1 MTEKHTKKNVMNVMA
16 VDFARALAVLGGSLL
31 LVATFASAQ
40 TYPSKPIRLIVPYP
54 PGGGTDFVA
63 RVVAL
68 KLPEVLGQNVVID
81 NRAGAA
87 GLVGTELAARAPAD
101 GYTLLLVDSSLP
113 INVSYYKNA
122 KYDAI
127 KDFAPITDVADTPYL
142 LVVQPASPYQNLR
155 DLINAAKAQP
165 GKINFGSGGNGS
177 GSQLTGELF
186 QMRTGIKLTHVPYKG
201 VGLALT
207 DVIAGQIQTTFTSAP
222 PAMALIKAGRVKA
235 LAVATEK
242 RISFLPDVPTFGEQG
257 VKDVVVVNWYGIAS
271 IGGTPKPVL
280 DKLHA
285 ALLRVI
291 AMPDVKERL
300 ASGALE
306 PAPMSQQAFRKL
318 IADEVTRW
326 AAVVKNAGV
335 KPD

>member
-1 MTEKHTKKNVMNVMA
+1 MRSRKKLIDAAAIA
-16 VDFARALAVLGGSLL
+16 VVAGAACLIAVT
-31 LVATFASAQ
+31 ACAQ
-40 TYPSKPIRLIVPYP
+40 TFPSKPIRLIVPYP

-68 KLPEVLGQNVVID
+68 KLPEVIGQNVVVD

-142 LVVQPASPYQNLR
+142 LVVGQGSPYQSVR
-155 DLINAAKAQP
+155 DLISAAKAQP

-177 GSQLTGELF
+177 GSHLTGEFF
-186 QMRTGIKLTHVPYKG
+186 QLRAGVKLTHIPYKG
-201 VGLALT
+201 LGLALS
-207 DVIAGQIQTTFTSAP
+207 DVIAGQIQATFTSAP
-222 PAMALIKAGRVKA
+222 AAMGLIKSGRIKP
-235 LAVATEK
+235 LAVASAK
-242 RISFLPDVPTFGEQG
+242 RIAPLPDVPTFAEQG
-257 VKDVVVVNWYGIAS
+257 VKDVVVTNWYGIAS
-271 IGGTPKPVL
+271 VGGTPKPVL
-280 DKLHA
+280 DTLHA

-291 AMPDVKERL
+291 AMPDIKERL
-300 ASGALE
+300 TSGALE
-306 PAPMSQQAFRKL
+306 PAPMSQEAFRKL
-318 IADEVTRW
+318 IAEEVTRW
-326 AAVVKNAGV
+326 AAVVRDAHI
-335 KPD
+335 KPE

>member
-1 MTEKHTKKNVMNVMA
+1 MRSPKKLIDAAAIA
-16 VDFARALAVLGGSLL
+16 VVAGAACLIAVT
-31 LVATFASAQ
+31 ACAQ
-40 TYPSKPIRLIVPYP
+40 TFPSKPIRLIVPYP

-68 KLPEVLGQNVVID
+68 KLPEVIGQNVVVD

-142 LVVQPASPYQNLR
+142 LVVGQGSPYQSVR
-155 DLINAAKAQP
+155 DLISAAKAHP

-177 GSQLTGELF
+177 GSHLTGELF
-186 QMRTGIKLTHVPYKG
+186 QLRAGVKLTHIPYKG
-201 VGLALT
+201 LGLALS
-207 DVIAGQIQTTFTSAP
+207 DVIAGQIQATFTSAP
-222 PAMALIKAGRVKA
+222 AAMGLIKSGRIKP
-235 LAVATEK
+235 LAVASAK
-242 RISFLPDVPTFGEQG
+242 RIAPLPEVATFAEQG
-257 VKDVVVVNWYGIAS
+257 VKDVVVTNWYGIAS
-271 IGGTPKPVL
+271 VGGTPKPVL
-280 DKLHA
+280 DTLHA

-300 ASGALE
+300 TSGGLE
-306 PAPMSQQAFRKL
+306 PAPMSQEAFREL
-318 IADEVTRW
+318 IAEEVTRW
-326 AAVVKNAGV
+326 AAVVRDAHIN
-335 KPD
+335 PE

>member
-1 MTEKHTKKNVMNVMA
+1 MTKRKYCYSAA
-16 VDFARALAVLGGSLL
+16 VAMLAGATLCASAL
-31 LVATFASAQ
+31 AQ
-40 TYPSKPIRLIVPYP
+40 TYPTKPIRLIVPYP

-63 RVVAL
+63 RIVAL
-68 KLPEVLGQNVVID
+68 KLPEVIGENVVVD

-87 GLVGTELAARAPAD
+87 GLIGTELAARAPAD
-101 GYTLLLVDSSLP
+101 GYTLLLADSSLT

-122 KYDAI
+122 KYDAL

-142 LVVQPASPYQNLR
+142 LAAQPGSPYQSVR
-155 DLINAAKAQP
+155 DVINAAKAQP

-177 GSQLTGELF
+177 GSHLTGEFF
-186 QMRTGIKLTHVPYKG
+186 QLRAGVKLTHIPYKG
-201 VGLALT
+201 VGLALS

-222 PAMALIKAGRVKA
+222 PAMGLIRSGRIKA
-235 LAVATEK
+235 LAVATGK
-242 RISFLPDVPTFGEQG
+242 RIAALPDVPTFGEQG
-257 VKDVVVVNWYGIAS
+257 VKDVVVVNWFGIAS

-306 PAPMSQQAFRKL
+306 PAPMAQDAFRKL
-318 IADEVTRW
+318 IAEELTRW
-326 AAVVKNAGV
+326 AAVVKNAGI
-335 KPD
+335 KPE

>member
-1 MTEKHTKKNVMNVMA
+1 MRSRKKLIDAAA
-16 VDFARALAVLGGSLL
+16 VAV
-31 LVATFASAQ
+31 VAGAACLIAVTACAQ
-40 TYPSKPIRLIVPYP
+40 TFPSKPIRLIVPYP

-68 KLPEVLGQNVVID
+68 KLPEVIGQNVVVD

-142 LVVQPASPYQNLR
+142 LVVGQVSPYQSVR
-155 DLINAAKAQP
+155 DLISAAKAQP

-177 GSQLTGELF
+177 GSHLTGEFF
-186 QMRTGIKLTHVPYKG
+186 QLRAGVKLTHIPYKG
-201 VGLALT
+201 LGLALS

-222 PAMALIKAGRVKA
+222 AAMGLIKSGRIKP
-235 LAVATEK
+235 LAVASAK
-242 RISFLPDVPTFGEQG
+242 RIAPLPELATFAEQG
-257 VKDVVVVNWYGIAS
+257 VKDVVVTNWYGIAS
-271 IGGTPKPVL
+271 VGGTPKPVL
-280 DKLHA
+280 DTLHA
-285 ALLRVI
+285 ALLHVI

-300 ASGALE
+300 TSGALE
-306 PAPMSQQAFRKL
+306 PAPMSQEAFRKL
-318 IADEVTRW
+318 IAEEVTRW
-326 AAVVKNAGV
+326 AAVVRDAHI
-335 KPD
+335 KPE

>member
-1 MTEKHTKKNVMNVMA
+1 LNQRTYGYNAA
-16 VDFARALAVLGGSLL
+16 VAVLVASVFCGS
-31 LVATFASAQ
+31 AFAQ
-40 TYPSKPIRLIVPYP
+40 TFPVKPIRLIVPYP

-68 KLPEVLGQNVVID
+68 KLPEIIGENVIVD
-81 NRAGAA
+81 NRPGAA

-122 KYDAI
+122 KYDAL
-127 KDFAPITDVADTPYL
+127 KDFDPITDVADTPYL
-142 LVVQPASPYQNLR
+142 LVVQLGSPYQSVR
-155 DLINAAKAQP
+155 DVINAAKAQP

-177 GSQLTGELF
+177 GSHLTGEFF
-186 QMRTGIKLTHVPYKG
+186 QLRTGIKLTHIPYKG
-201 VGLALT
+201 VGLALS

-222 PAMALIKAGRVKA
+222 PAMGLIKSARIKA
-235 LAVATEK
+235 LAVASEK
-242 RISFLPDVPTFGEQG
+242 RISVLPDVPTFGEQG

-271 IGGTPKPVL
+271 IGGTPKSVL
-280 DKLHA
+280 DRLHA

-306 PAPMSQQAFRKL
+306 PAPMSQREFRKL
-318 IADEVTRW
+318 IAEELTRW
-326 AAVVKNAGV
+326 AAVVKNAGI
-335 KPD
+335 KAE

>member
-1 MTEKHTKKNVMNVMA
+1 MKITSANIVV
-16 VDFARALAVLGGSLL
+16 FAALSVFFPG
-31 LVATFASAQ
+31 VVHAQ
-40 TYPSKPIRLIVPYP
+40 SYPSKPIRLIVPYP

-63 RVVAL
+63 RIVAL
-68 KLPEVLGQNVVID
+68 KLPDLIGQNIVVD

-101 GYTLLLVDSSLP
+101 GYTLLLADSSLT

-127 KDFAPITDVADTPYL
+127 KDFDPITDVADTPYL
-142 LVVQPASPYQNLR
+142 LAVQAGSPFQTVR
-155 DLINAAKAQP
+155 EVISAAKAQP
-165 GKINFGSGGNGS
+165 GRLNFGSGGNGS

-186 QMRTGIKLTHVPYKG
+186 QLRAGIKLTHVPYKG
-201 VGLALT
+201 VGLALS

-222 PAMALIKAGRVKA
+222 PAMGLIKAGRIKA

-242 RISFLPDVPTFGEQG
+242 RNASLPDVPTFGEQG
-257 VKDVVVVNWYGIAS
+257 VKDVVVTNWFGIAS

-291 AMPDVKERL
+291 AMPDVKERF

-306 PAPMSQQAFRKL
+306 PAPMSQAAFRKL
-318 IADEVTRW
+318 IAEELTRW
-326 AAVVKNAGV
+326 AAVVKNAGI
-335 KPD
+335 KPE

>member
-1 MTEKHTKKNVMNVMA
+1 MTERIHGCT
-16 VDFARALAVLGGSLL
+16 ALAGLL
-31 LVATFASAQ
+31 AGAALYAACAMAQ
-40 TYPSKPIRLIVPYP
+40 PYPTKPIRLIVPYP

-63 RVVAL
+63 RIVAL
-68 KLPEVLGQNVVID
+68 KLPEVIGENVVVD

-87 GLVGTELAARAPAD
+87 GLIGTELAARAPAD
-101 GYTLLLVDSSLP
+101 GYTLLLVDSSLT

-122 KYDAI
+122 KYDAL

-142 LVVQPASPYQNLR
+142 LAAQPGPPYQSVR
-155 DLINAAKAQP
+155 DVINAAKAQP

-177 GSQLTGELF
+177 GSHLTGEFF
-186 QMRTGIKLTHVPYKG
+186 QLRAGVKLTHIPYKG
-201 VGLALT
+201 VGLALS

-222 PAMALIKAGRVKA
+222 PAMGLIRSGRIKA

-242 RISFLPDVPTFGEQG
+242 RIAALPDVPTFGEQG
-257 VKDVVVVNWYGIAS
+257 VKDVVVVNWFGIAS

-306 PAPMSQQAFRKL
+306 PAPMSQEAFRKL
-318 IADEVTRW
+318 IAEELTRW
-326 AAVVKNAGV
+326 AAVVKNAGI
-335 KPD
+335 KPE

>member
-1 MTEKHTKKNVMNVMA
+1 MFWSIEMSSRQMCCYCAA
-16 VDFARALAVLGGSLL
+16 VTL
-31 LVATFASAQ
+31 LVGTFFCASAFAQ

-68 KLPEVLGQNVVID
+68 KLPEVIGENVIVD
-81 NRAGAA
+81 NRPGAA
-87 GLVGTELAARAPAD
+87 GLVGTELAARAPAE
-101 GYTLLLVDSSLP
+101 GYTLLLADSSLP

-127 KDFAPITDVADTPYL
+127 RDFDPITDVADTPYL
-142 LVVQPASPYQNLR
+142 LAVQAASPYQSVR
-155 DLINAAKAQP
+155 DVISAAKAQP

-186 QMRTGIKLTHVPYKG
+186 QQRAGIKLTHVPYKG
-201 VGLALT
+201 VGLALS

-222 PAMALIKAGRVKA
+222 PAMGLIKAGRIKA

-242 RISFLPDVPTFGEQG
+242 RNAALADVPTFGEQG
-257 VKDVVVVNWYGIAS
+257 VKDVVVANWFGIAS

-318 IADEVTRW
+318 IAEELTRW
-326 AAVVKNAGV
+326 AAVVRNAGI
-335 KPD
+335 KPE

>member
-1 MTEKHTKKNVMNVMA
+1 MRSRKKPIDAAAIA
-16 VDFARALAVLGGSLL
+16 V
-31 LVATFASAQ
+31 VAGAACLIAGTACAQ
-40 TYPSKPIRLIVPYP
+40 TFPSKPIRLIVPYP

-68 KLPEVLGQNVVID
+68 KLPEAIGQNVVVD

-142 LVVQPASPYQNLR
+142 LVVGQGSPYQSVR
-155 DLINAAKAQP
+155 DLISAAKAQP
-165 GKINFGSGGNGS
+165 RKINFGSGGNGS
-177 GSQLTGELF
+177 GSHLTGELF
-186 QMRTGIKLTHVPYKG
+186 QLRAGVKLTHIPYKG
-201 VGLALT
+201 LGLALS
-207 DVIAGQIQTTFTSAP
+207 DVIAGQIQATFTSAP
-222 PAMALIKAGRVKA
+222 AAMGLIKSGRVKP
-235 LAVATEK
+235 LAVASAK
-242 RISFLPDVPTFGEQG
+242 RIAPLSDVPTFAEQG
-257 VKDVVVVNWYGIAS
+257 VKDVVVTNWYGIAS
-271 IGGTPKPVL
+271 VGGTPKPVL
-280 DKLHA
+280 DTLHA

-300 ASGALE
+300 TSGALE
-306 PAPMSQQAFRKL
+306 AAPMSQEAFRKL
-318 IADEVTRW
+318 IAEEVTRW
-326 AAVVKNAGV
+326 AAVVRDAHIN
-335 KPD
+335 P

>member
-1 MTEKHTKKNVMNVMA
+1 MTK
-16 VDFARALAVLGGSLL
+16 FYRYCAVLLTATL
-31 LVATFASAQ
+31 LVASATAQ

-63 RVVAL
+63 RIVAL
-68 KLPEVLGQNVVID
+68 KMPEVIGENLVID

-127 KDFAPITDVADTPYL
+127 KDFDPITDVADTPYMV
-142 LVVQPASPYQNLR
+142 VVQPGSPYQSVR
-155 DLINAAKAQP
+155 DLIAAAKAQP

-186 QMRTGIKLTHVPYKG
+186 QMRAGVKLTHVPYKG
-201 VGLALT
+201 VGLAMT

-222 PAMALIKAGRVKA
+222 PAMALIKAGRIKA

-242 RISFLPDVPTFGEQG
+242 RISLLPEVPTFGEQG
-257 VKDVVVVNWYGIAS
+257 MKDVVVINWYGIAS
-271 IGGTPKPVL
+271 IGGTPKPIL

-285 ALLRVI
+285 ALLQVI
-291 AMPDVKERL
+291 ALPDVKERL

-306 PAPMSQQAFRKL
+306 PAPMSQAAFRKL
-318 IADEVTRW
+318 IAEEVTRW
-326 AAVVKNAGV
+326 AAVVKNAGIRA
-335 KPD
+335 D

>member
-1 MTEKHTKKNVMNVMA
+1 M
-16 VDFARALAVLGGSLL
+16 GSKPLYCYSVVVALL
-31 LVATFASAQ
+31 LALLSATPVIAQ
-40 TYPSKPIRLIVPYP
+40 SYPSKPIRLIVPYP

-63 RVVAL
+63 RIVAL
-68 KLPEVLGQNVVID
+68 KLPEVIGENVIVD

-122 KYDAI
+122 KYDAL
-127 KDFAPITDVADTPYL
+127 KDFDPITDVADTPYL
-142 LVVQPASPYQNLR
+142 LVVQPGSPYQSVR
-155 DLINAAKAQP
+155 DVIAAAKAQP

-177 GSQLTGELF
+177 GSHLTGEFF
-186 QMRTGIKLTHVPYKG
+186 QMRTGVKLTHVPYKG
-201 VGLALT
+201 VGLALS

-222 PAMALIKAGRVKA
+222 PAMGLIKSGRIKA
-235 LAVATEK
+235 LAVASEK
-242 RISFLPDVPTFGEQG
+242 RISPLPDVPTFGEQG
-257 VKDVVVVNWYGIAS
+257 VKDIVVINWYGIAS

-285 ALLRVI
+285 GLLRVI
-291 AMPDVKERL
+291 AMPDVNERF

-306 PAPMSQQAFRKL
+306 SAPMSQQAFRKL
-318 IADEVTRW
+318 IAEELTRW
-326 AAVVKNAGV
+326 AAVVRNAGI
-335 KPD
+335 KPE

>member
-1 MTEKHTKKNVMNVMA
+1 MQRYQVSYRCAIVALSALLPTAIAMA
-16 VDFARALAVLGGSLL
+16 AEP
-31 LVATFASAQ
+31 
-40 TYPSKPIRLIVPYP
+40 YPSKPIRLIVPYP

-63 RVVAL
+63 RIIAL
-68 KLPEVLGQNVVID
+68 KLPAEIGQNLVVD

-101 GYTLLLVDSSLP
+101 GYTLLLADSSLP
-113 INVSYYKNA
+113 INVSYYRNA

-127 KDFAPITDVADTPYL
+127 RDFDPITDVADTPYIL
-142 LVVQPASPYQNLR
+142 AVQAASPYQSVR
-155 DLINAAKAQP
+155 DVISAAKAQP

-186 QMRTGIKLTHVPYKG
+186 QLRAGIKLTHVPYKG
-201 VGLALT
+201 VGLALS

-222 PAMALIKAGRVKA
+222 PAVGLIKAGRIKA
-235 LAVATEK
+235 LAVALEK
-242 RISFLPDVPTFGEQG
+242 RNAALPDVPTFGEQG
-257 VKDVVVVNWYGIAS
+257 VRDVIVTNWFGIAS

-291 AMPDVKERL
+291 AQPDVKERL
-300 ASGALE
+300 AAGALE
-306 PAPMSQQAFRKL
+306 PAPMSQEAFRKL
-318 IADEVTRW
+318 VAEEVKRW
-326 AAVVKNAGV
+326 AAVIRDAGI
-335 KPD
+335 KPE

>member
-1 MTEKHTKKNVMNVMA
+1 MRSRKKLIDAAAIA
-16 VDFARALAVLGGSLL
+16 VVAGAACLIAVT
-31 LVATFASAQ
+31 ACAQ
-40 TYPSKPIRLIVPYP
+40 TFPSKPIRLIVPYP

-68 KLPEVLGQNVVID
+68 KLPEVIGQNVVVD

-142 LVVQPASPYQNLR
+142 LVVGQGSPYQSVR
-155 DLINAAKAQP
+155 DLISAAKAQP

-177 GSQLTGELF
+177 GSHLTGEFF
-186 QMRTGIKLTHVPYKG
+186 QLRAGVKLTHIPYKG
-201 VGLALT
+201 LGLALS

-222 PAMALIKAGRVKA
+222 AAMGLIKSGRIKP
-235 LAVATEK
+235 LAVASAK
-242 RISFLPDVPTFGEQG
+242 RIAPLPEVATFAEQG
-257 VKDVVVVNWYGIAS
+257 VKDVVVTNWYGIAS
-271 IGGTPKPVL
+271 VGGTPKLVL
-280 DKLHA
+280 DTLHA

-300 ASGALE
+300 TSGGLE
-306 PAPMSQQAFRKL
+306 PAPMSQEAFRKL
-318 IADEVTRW
+318 IAEEVTRW
-326 AAVVKNAGV
+326 AAVVRDAHI
-335 KPD
+335 KPE

>member
-1 MTEKHTKKNVMNVMA
+1 MLERSYGYIAAAM
-16 VDFARALAVLGGSLL
+16 LAVAACGAP
-31 LVATFASAQ
+31 VNAQ
-40 TYPSKPIRLIVPYP
+40 TYPTKPIRLIVPYP

-63 RVVAL
+63 RIVAL
-68 KLPEVLGQNVVID
+68 KLPDAIGQNVVID
-81 NRAGAA
+81 NRPGAA

-113 INVSYYKNA
+113 INVTYYKNA

-127 KDFAPITDVADTPYL
+127 KDFDPITDVADTPYM
-142 LVVQPASPYQNLR
+142 LVVQPAGPYQSVR
-155 DLINAAKAQP
+155 DVVNAAKAQP

-177 GSQLTGELF
+177 GSHLTGEFF
-186 QMRTGIKLTHVPYKG
+186 QMRTGVKLTHVPYKG

-222 PAMALIKAGRVKA
+222 PAMGLIKSGRIKA

-242 RISFLPDVPTFGEQG
+242 RISALPDAPTFGEQG
-257 VKDVVVVNWYGIAS
+257 VKDLVVVNWYGIAS

-285 ALLRVI
+285 ALLQVI
-291 AMPDVKERL
+291 AQPDVKERL

-306 PAPMSQQAFRKL
+306 PAPMSQAAFRKL
-318 IADEVTRW
+318 IAEELTRW
-326 AAVVKNAGV
+326 SAVVKTAGI
-335 KPD
+335 KPE